1 MNAWSFMLFSPP
13 GPATATAAAVGMTR
27 GTAGLLRSRWGTAA
41 AALTRPRILST
52 TTTTSPTIRS
62 GRTIAT
68 ATSTDYTANT
78 RLHGSPFSSR
88 QHPRIIITATTRRH
102 IFSLG
107 TPPPRSEKDPAP
119 GPLPLPDFGP
129 NEPNRKVLYSYVEQR
144 ARKAPAPD
152 PIKGTWQ
159 WYRWKI
165 FTISGP
171 EYAEKTPWTWF
182 KWHLIGSGKVVIFV
196 GFTLVNLYLFYWG
209 WATWSIERESPT
221 PKIFT
226 EWARSCMQIMH
237 YYAHWYPDL
246 PIAALWGRDALNSL
260 EKQME
265 KFGGWDK
272 CSPEWQGHY
281 ADLLFKVAGLCQQVA
296 KDEDAYISY
305 RRMVAMDSTLV
316 DATRRSRSYLGM
328 GTAATAM
335 GNIDEG
341 MELFQQAIRFA
352 LEATPA
358 DQRPPLDITNPV
370 LPDPNRKNHVSPT
383 SDVIEA
389 VQAVGVQY
397 SRLEKPAESLPIFL
411 SLLRTLQALPE
422 EQRDICRE
430 GYVMAYVGEVI
441 WALDKKQDG
450 LKWTKK
456 ALLEAEKGWDTRN
469 SCKECAIYAVAN
481 AITMT
486 REIGVVK
493 GKTQEDVDTEI
504 SALKGR
510 QNWLNKLSRR
520 EKD

>member
-1 MNAWSFMLFSPP
+1 MLFSPP

-27 GTAGLLRSRWGTAA
+27 GTAGFLRSRWGTAA
-41 AALTRPRILST
+41 AVLTRPRVLT
-52 TTTTSPTIRS
+52 TTTTSTTTTLTSTTRS
-62 GRTIAT
+62 RRTI
-68 ATSTDYTANT
+68 ATSTDYTANV
-78 RLHGSPFSSR
+78 RLYGSLPSRSSSLR
-88 QHPRIIITATTRRH
+88 QRPISLPRVVASRRH
-102 IFSLG
+102 VFSLG
-107 TPPPRSEKDPAP
+107 TPPPRAESDPSP

-129 NEPNRKVLYSYVEQR
+129 NEPKRKVLYSYVEER
-144 ARKAPAPD
+144 ARKAPSPD
-152 PIKGTWQ
+152 PVKGTWQ

-182 KWHLIGSGKVVIFV
+182 KWHFIGSGKVVIFV

-226 EWARSCMQIMH
+226 EWARTCMQIMH

-265 KFGGWDK
+265 KAGGWDK
-272 CSPEWQGHY
+272 CSPEWQKHY
-281 ADLLFKVAGLCQQVA
+281 VNLLFKVAGLCQQVA

-305 RRMVAMDSTLV
+305 RRMVAMDAGLV

-335 GNIDEG
+335 GNIEEG
-341 MELFQQAIRFA
+341 TELFQQAVKFA
-352 LEATPA
+352 LEATPESE
-358 DQRPPLDITNPV
+358 RPPLDVTKPV
-370 LPDPNRKNHVSPT
+370 LPDPKNRVPPSL
-383 SDVIEA
+383 DLIEA

-397 SRLEKPAESLPIFL
+397 ARLEKPAESLPIFL

-430 GYVMAYVGEVI
+430 GYIMAYVGEVV

-486 REIGVVK
+486 RELGVVK
-493 GKTQEDVDTEI
+493 GKTREDLDTEI

-520 EKD
+520 ERD